1 MNSAQVSDV
10 SAAGP
15 GLASWYTPGRSDAF
29 GDRLLMCDN
38 TDASSL
44 ELLRFRR
51 ELADAPGFDNALRDG
66 IDRVSSIRH
75 AAFPAVRA
83 VVYLDEHDLTLVS
96 AHVSGQRLSQLAK
109 GTRQRPLHPALVTW
123 IVREVTSALAALHAA
138 GPGAA
143 HGALNADRIVFT
155 PDGQLC
161 VVEQALGPAIRR
173 LALSSRALW
182 RDFGL
187 LALADE
193 RGKAQIDA
201 RNDVAQL
208 GAIALSLL
216 LGQPITLDSFEDKRV
231 LALLLDEFTAMAARR
246 PSAFAAPLRVWLEH
260 ALQLAAHPYRSAA
273 DAQEGLKELPA
284 SGAEFLGF
292 TPESADQGAVM
303 SIHPVRPQQLDQ
315 LAPLEKSILPREL
328 AAPLRQ
334 PRDIAEPRQW
344 SPRSHDVDERV
355 EAPDTRHAN
364 TSDEQP
370 IRKRARIPFVVLGL
384 GLISLVEGGIIAAMA
399 MRPAAAPAA
408 STVVIESPAAGDTVL
423 VDGKPAGTTP
433 LKLAVSSGTRAI
445 RLIPAVVSASI
456 VSTPS
461 VAAAS
466 DQAEKDRQALA
477 AITAAAA
484 QQRSGG
490 VRINSPI
497 ELKVLGGDRVL
508 GTTADG
514 PIVTTAG
521 THQLDFMNSALGF
534 RVHQAVTI
542 RAGVLTAM
550 TVTPPMGRLSINA
563 EPWAQVTIDDKPIG
577 DTPLANVAV
586 TLGEHEVLF
595 RHPQLGERRET
606 VVVRADAPARVI
618 TSFQR

>member
-15 GLASWYTPGRSDAF
+15 GLASWYTPGRSDGF
-29 GDRLLMCDN
+29 GDSLLMCDN

-66 IDRVSSIRH
+66 VDRVSGVRH
-75 AAFPAVRA
+75 PAFPAVRA
-83 VVYLDEHDLTLVS
+83 VVFLDDHDLTLVS
-96 AHVSGQRLSQLAK
+96 AHVQGQRLSQLSK
-109 GTRQRPLHPALVTW
+109 GPRQRPLHPALVTW
-123 IVREVTSALAALHAA
+123 IVREVTSALAVLHAA

-161 VVEQALGPAIRR
+161 VVEQSLGPAVRR
-173 LALSSRALW
+173 LGLSSQALW

-193 RGKAQIDA
+193 RGVAQIDA

-216 LGQPITLDSFEDKRV
+216 LGQPITLGAFADKLMLR
-231 LALLLDEFTAMAARR
+231 ALIDQFMAMSSRR

-273 DAQEGLKELPA
+273 DAEEGLKELPEA
-284 SGAEFLGF
+284 GPELLGF
-292 TPESADQGAVM
+292 PSESADQEAVM
-303 SIHPVRPQQLDQ
+303 SIHRLRPQQL
-315 LAPLEKSILPREL
+315 EKPAPREL
-328 AAPLRQ
+328 PAPVRVAQ
-334 PRDIAEPRQW
+334 SIADPRAQWTSRPHDIADHFETPNAR
-344 SPRSHDVDERV
+344 DVNTQRDE
-355 EAPDTRHAN
+355 
-364 TSDEQP
+364 P
-370 IRKRARIPFVVLGL
+370 IRKRTRIPLFAVGL
-384 GLISLVEGGIIAAMA
+384 GLVCLVEGAIIAVLA
-399 MRPAAAPAA
+399 MRPAASPAA
-408 STVVIESPAAGDTVL
+408 NTSVVIESPTAGDTVV

-445 RLIPAVVSASI
+445 RLVPAVAPASVVSP
-456 VSTPS
+456 VDVTT
-461 VAAAS
+461 VAAPTES
-466 DQAEKDRQALA
+466 DKRALA
-477 AITAAAA
+477 AIEAAAA

-490 VRINSPI
+490 VRISSPI
-497 ELKVLGGDRVL
+497 ELKVLEGDRVL

-521 THQLDFMNSALGF
+521 THQLDLINTALGF
-534 RVHQAVTI
+534 RAHQAVTI
-542 RAGVLTAM
+542 RAGALTAM

-577 DTPLANVAV
+577 DTPLANISV

-595 RHPQLGERRET
+595 RHPQLGERKET
-606 VVVRADAPARVI
+606 VVVRADAPARVS

>member
-1 MNSAQVSDV
+1 MT
-10 SAAGP
+10 
-15 GLASWYTPGRSDAF
+15 LF
-29 GDRLLMCDN
+29 GIDRLLIDP
-38 TDASSL
+38 DLRKPLEGKRAALLAHPASVT
-44 ELLRFRR
+44 R
-51 ELADAPGFDNALRDG
+51 
-66 IDRVSSIRH
+66 
-75 AAFPAVRA
+75 
-83 VVYLDEHDLTLVS
+83 DLTHSLDALVASGLNVS
-96 AHVSGQRLSQLAK
+96 AVFGPQHGVRGDLQDNMMESPDFTDPTYGVPVFSLYGATKKPTPAMLRNVDVLLFDIQDIGVRYYTYISTMGLAM
-109 GTRQRPLHPALVTW
+109 Q
-123 IVREVTSALAALHAA
+123 AAAA
-138 GPGAA
+138 
-143 HGALNADRIVFT
+143 
-155 PDGQLC
+155 
-161 VVEQALGPAIRR
+161 
-173 LALSSRALW
+173 
-182 RDFGL
+182 
-187 LALADE
+187 
-193 RGKAQIDA
+193 
-201 RNDVAQL
+201 
-208 GAIALSLL
+208 
-216 LGQPITLDSFEDKRV
+216 
-231 LALLLDEFTAMAARR
+231 
-246 PSAFAAPLRVWLEH
+246 
-260 ALQLAAHPYRSAA
+260 
-273 DAQEGLKELPA
+273 
-284 SGAEFLGF
+284 
-292 TPESADQGAVM
+292 
-303 SIHPVRPQQLDQ
+303 
-315 LAPLEKSILPREL
+315 
-328 AAPLRQ
+328 
-334 PRDIAEPRQW
+334 
-344 SPRSHDVDERV
+344 
-355 EAPDTRHAN
+355 
-364 TSDEQP
+364 
-370 IRKRARIPFVVLGL
+370 ARIPFVVLGL

-445 RLIPAVVSASI
+445 RLIPAVVSTSI

-497 ELKVLGGDRVL
+497 ELKVLEGDRVL